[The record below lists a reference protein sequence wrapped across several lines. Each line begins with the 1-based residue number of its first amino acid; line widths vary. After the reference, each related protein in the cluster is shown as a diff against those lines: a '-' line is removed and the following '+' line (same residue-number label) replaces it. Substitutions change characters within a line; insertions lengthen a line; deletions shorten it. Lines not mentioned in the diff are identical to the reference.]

1 MFMSYSC
8 DGEMPGSGWGYVR
21 GILTLDIDKAES
33 KVKGAWMAGV
43 ASGTVTLVFTLVA
56 MKKNVWDFTISN
68 LGDVLLI
75 YTAAFGI
82 YRKNRACAIL
92 MLVYFLVAKVLI
104 WMRLAMIT
112 DLPEVV
118 WVGYLLFSALFFYFF
133 FEGLRGTF
141 AWHRLER
148 EAKAKRAASRILRK
162 AAPPREETTCAA
174 VGWPTAEEEGDTK
187 AETAHWWKL

>member
-1 MFMSYSC
+1 MS
-8 DGEMPGSGWGYVR
+8 GSGWGRVKD
-21 GILTLDIDKAES
+21 ILTLDIDKAES

-56 MKKNVWDFTISN
+56 MKSNVWDFTVSN

-82 YRKNRACAIL
+82 SRKNRACAIL
-92 MLVYFLVAKVLI
+92 MVVYFLVAKVLI

-112 DLPEVV
+112 DLPKAV
-118 WVGYLLFSALFFYFF
+118 WVGYLLFAALFFYFF
-133 FEGLRGTF
+133 FEGIRGTF

-148 EAKAKRAASRILRK
+148 EAKAKRATSRRLRK
-162 AAPPREETTCAA
+162 AAPSREETTCAA
-174 VGWPTAEEEGDTK
+174 VVGPAEEEEAQ
-187 AETAHWWKL
+187 AETSHWWKL

>member
-1 MFMSYSC
+1 MSRSY
-8 DGEMPGSGWGYVR
+8 DDEMPGSGWGYVK

-92 MLVYFLVAKVLI
+92 LLVYFITAKVLI
-104 WMRLAMIT
+104 WMRLVMIT
-112 DLPEVV
+112 DLPKAV
-118 WVGYLLFSALFFYFF
+118 WVGYLLFASLFFYFF
-133 FEGLRGTF
+133 FEGVRGTF
-141 AWHRLER
+141 VWHRLER
-148 EAKAKRAASRILRK
+148 EAKVKRAASRKLRK
-162 AAPPREETTCAA
+162 AVPLPREETTCVA
-174 VGWPTAEEEGDTK
+174 VGRPSAEKEGDTK
-187 AETAHWWKL
+187 AETDHWWKL